1 MEYAKSRKI
10 VGIPFGISNEGN
22 EISLSLPSEYK
33 NHCYI
38 MGGPGSGKSVL
49 LKEIMDSFVKRYDES
64 QVVVWTNLDYELI
77 GQDSRGSVLKMYQS
91 NTNYEVAMKYLFSR
105 LSDEADRR
113 REIMF
118 RKGAGSYT
126 EVDSL
131 PLLIAIIDDFVMF
144 DYCTEIAEK
153 MNFIMRFANV
163 LGITLIC
170 ASQMSIG
177 RLCRYLY
184 MGTELF
190 NIRICLKSSRD
201 KVLEAMDMPN
211 GGASTEIDDKID
223 RLLYGKT
230 GDFLLYN
237 LYGPGTLLE
246 GHVKYDN

>member
-1 MEYAKSRKI
+1 
-10 VGIPFGISNEGN
+10 
-22 EISLSLPSEYK
+22 
-33 NHCYI
+33 
-38 MGGPGSGKSVL
+38 
-49 LKEIMDSFVKRYDES
+49 
-64 QVVVWTNLDYELI
+64 
-77 GQDSRGSVLKMYQS
+77 
-91 NTNYEVAMKYLFSR
+91 
-105 LSDEADRR
+105 
-113 REIMF
+113 
-118 RKGAGSYT
+118 
-126 EVDSL
+126 
-131 PLLIAIIDDFVMF
+131 
-144 DYCTEIAEK
+144 

-190 NIRICLKSSRD
+190 NTRICLKSSRD

>member
-118 RKGAGSYT
+118 RKGVGSYT

-144 DYCTEIAEK
+144 DI
-153 MNFIMRFANV
+153 V
-163 LGITLIC
+163 LKL
-170 ASQMSIG
+170 
-177 RLCRYLY
+177 R
-184 MGTELF
+184 
-190 NIRICLKSSRD
+190 K
-201 KVLEAMDMPN
+201 K
-211 GGASTEIDDKID
+211 
-223 RLLYGKT
+223 
-230 GDFLLYN
+230 
-237 LYGPGTLLE
+237 
-246 GHVKYDN
+246 